1 MCLKK
6 AAILYKHFFMLKNI
20 AFFSMALTTAM
31 AQAQAPVPAKKPF
44 VIETHGDKRT
54 DDYYWMNQYWLKG
67 PDSAE
72 VVKYLTAENDFYN
85 KENAHTTQFQENLF
99 KEIVGRIKQT
109 DQSVPYFKNGYWY
122 ITKYEEGKE
131 YPIYTRKKGSLTA
144 AEEVLIDANEM
155 AKEHKYFAVGSVSVS
170 TNNTILAFTTD
181 VVSRRKYT
189 LYFKDLTTGK
199 LLADKIE
206 NTSGSVTW
214 ANDNKTVFFS
224 QINDTTLRSEKIMR
238 YQLGGKNADLVFH
251 ETDETFNAG
260 VYKTKS
266 EAYIFVASY
275 STLSSEFRY
284 VDANNPTKTFT
295 VIQPRQKDFLYDVD
309 HYGTNF
315 YILTNWNAQNFR
327 LMKTPVTNTV
337 QSNWKEVI
345 AHRENTLLEGIEIFK
360 DYLVLSERRN
370 AATHIRIMPW
380 SNKGEHYLAF
390 DEPAYVAGVGF
401 NPEFNTKTLRFSY
414 QSMTTPSSTYDYDM
428 AAKTKKLLKQQ
439 EVLGGYNAA
448 DYTTERL
455 WAKADDGTE
464 IPISIVYKKGFQKN
478 GKQPLLLYGYG
489 SYGASMDP
497 SFSSARLSLLNRGFA
512 YAIAHIRGGQEM
524 GRQWYLD
531 GKMFKK
537 KNTFTDFINCAEYL
551 VKNNYTTPQHLYAN
565 GGSAGGL
572 LMGAV
577 VNMRP
582 DLWNGIVAAV
592 PFVDVVTT
600 MLDESIPLTTGE
612 FDEWGNP
619 KNSNSY
625 FYMKSYSPYDNVE
638 RKNYPNML
646 VTTGL
651 HDSQVQYFEPAKWV
665 AKLRE
670 YKTDKNKL
678 YLHTNMDAGHGGAS
692 GRFQRL
698 KEIARDYA
706 FFLDLEG
713 INK

>member
-1 MCLKK
+1 
-6 AAILYKHFFMLKNI
+6 
-20 AFFSMALTTAM
+20 
-31 AQAQAPVPAKKPF
+31 
-44 VIETHGDKRT
+44 
-54 DDYYWMNQYWLKG
+54 
-67 PDSAE
+67 
-72 VVKYLTAENDFYN
+72 
-85 KENAHTTQFQENLF
+85 
-99 KEIVGRIKQT
+99 
-109 DQSVPYFKNGYWY
+109 
-122 ITKYEEGKE
+122 
-131 YPIYTRKKGSLTA
+131 
-144 AEEVLIDANEM
+144 
-155 AKEHKYFAVGSVSVS
+155 
-170 TNNTILAFTTD
+170 
-181 VVSRRKYT
+181 
-189 LYFKDLTTGK
+189 
-199 LLADKIE
+199 
-206 NTSGSVTW
+206 
-214 ANDNKTVFFS
+214 
-224 QINDTTLRSEKIMR
+224 
-238 YQLGGKNADLVFH
+238 VFH

-337 QSNWKEVI
+337 QSNWKDVI

-414 QSMTTPSSTYDYDM
+414 QSMTTPASTYDYDM

-478 GKQPLLLYGYG
+478 GQQPLLLYGYG

-698 KEIARDYA
+698 KEVARDYA